1 MFTGV
6 HLWGLQ
12 QLKVRNNYTE
22 YVPKKNV
29 ILYIITIMIISLEV
43 IFFLNFVKNPNTKK
57 KITFQENIIVFKFLW
72 LFLTRDNGQSS

>member
-1 MFTGV
+1 MFICGDSNSSR
-6 HLWGLQ
+6 LGI
-12 QLKVRNNYTE
+12 NYTE

-29 ILYIITIMIISLEV
+29 ILYIIMIMIISLEV